1 MSFKNALI
9 KKFISIARLCQRKRV
24 PVSDEKRFLVI
35 STTGLGDT
43 LWATPAIKALRETY
57 PSAYIAVLTSPP
69 GKEVLALNRRI
80 DELFVVKNPP
90 LFFLIPL
97 YFTLRKRGITTTLIF
112 HTSQR
117 PLLPFASLVTFCN
130 VIGTDQM
137 HKGLDELLTVR
148 IDKKPVH
155 EIARRLEI
163 AAHVG
168 AQTLDPDL
176 ELFIS
181 EHDEKTAQDL
191 LDSLML
197 PDYLPLVGMHPG
209 AKDKFKQWPPSHFIE
224 VGNRLV
230 QDLGCQIIVTGNAEE
245 SALVEKIASQ
255 IKDAIPL
262 AGKLPLRPF
271 AALIKRFSLMISND
285 TGPMHVAFAMKIPTV
300 AIFTPTDPK
309 LCGPYFSS
317 HATIIEKNPTC
328 TPCLR
333 KKCRD
338 PFCLLQISP
347 QAVYDASINFFYQKG
362 PCSPLPAEFRTA
374 KANKAQKSKTEE
386 NHGVLP

>member
-1 MSFKNALI
+1 MSFKNTLI
-9 KKFISIARLCQRKRV
+9 KKIISFLRACQRKRV
-24 PVSDEKRFLVI
+24 LVANEKRFLIV

-43 LWATPAIKALRETY
+43 LWATPALKALRATY
-57 PSAYIAVLTSPP
+57 PSAYIAVLTSPL
-69 GKEVLALNRRI
+69 GKEVLALNRNI

-90 LFFLIPL
+90 LIYLVPL
-97 YFTLRKRGITTTLIF
+97 YFALRKKRITTTLIF

-117 PLLPFASLVTFCN
+117 PLLPFSTLVTDCD

-137 HKGLDELLTVR
+137 HKGLDDLLTVR
-148 IDKKPVH
+148 IEKKPVH

-163 AAHVG
+163 AAHAG
-168 AQTLDPDL
+168 AQTLDPTL
-176 ELFIS
+176 ELFLS
-181 EHDEKTAQDL
+181 ESDEKTAQDL
-191 LDSLML
+191 LESFML
-197 PDYLPLVGMHPG
+197 PSYLPLIGMHPG

-245 SALVEKIASQ
+245 SALVEEIASQ

-262 AGKLPLRPF
+262 AGKLPLRAA

-285 TGPMHVAFAMKIPTV
+285 TGPMHVAFAMKTPTV

-317 HATIIEKNPTC
+317 HATVLEKNPTC

-347 QAVYDASINFFYQKG
+347 QAVYDAAINLFNEGRK
-362 PCSPLPAEFRTA
+362 
-374 KANKAQKSKTEE
+374 
-386 NHGVLP
+386 